1 MPGSGQGSNCSVK
14 LERQHRPGAGSKEE
28 VASCCHWWWSC
39 CCCHCS
45 GSFYVDNVVAST
57 TTTGIHD
64 LSKRSEM
71 TGEPYLPTYCANH
84 RDTEVLLRN
93 TCNHV
98 TEKEFVA
105 KDQKPF
111 QDNLGYRS
119 HHDEYDSEFEREADR
134 DSYHE
139 RTSGSYTD
147 SYDDGSVQGYRIP
160 YRLMRDGSPPA
171 QPTHPAP
178 GPPPNY
184 RTYPR
189 TILVETSHARQS
201 YVSTICVQP
210 QKWGGR
216 RSSQEWNKGG
226 LCQ

>member
-1 MPGSGQGSNCSVK
+1 
-14 LERQHRPGAGSKEE
+14 
-28 VASCCHWWWSC
+28 
-39 CCCHCS
+39 
-45 GSFYVDNVVAST
+45 
-57 TTTGIHD
+57 
-64 LSKRSEM
+64 M
-71 TGEPYLPTYCANH
+71 TGESYLPTYCANH
-84 RDTEVLLRN
+84 TQDREVLLRN

-98 TEKEFVA
+98 QEKEKECGGA

-119 HHDEYDSEFEREADR
+119 HHEEYDSEFEREPDH

-147 SYDDGSVQGYRIP
+147 SYDEGSVQGYRIP

-178 GPPPNY
+178 PPPPNY

-210 QKWGGR
+210 QKWGGGH
-216 RSSQEWNKGG
+216 RSPQHGWEQGPG
-226 LCQ
+226 PGE